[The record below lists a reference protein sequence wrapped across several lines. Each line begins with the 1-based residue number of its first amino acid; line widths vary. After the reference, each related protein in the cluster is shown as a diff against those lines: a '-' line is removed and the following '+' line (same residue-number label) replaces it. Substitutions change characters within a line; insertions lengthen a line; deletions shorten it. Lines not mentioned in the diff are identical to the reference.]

1 MEFCDLHKPY
11 NLLKE
16 NIHERID
23 KVLEHKLFI
32 NGPEVE
38 ELENALKNFIGSN
51 HAIAV
56 SSGTDGLFVALLAL
70 GVGEGDYVITTPFT
84 FAANIEAILL
94 LKSKPLFVDIDS
106 KTYNLDCLKLK
117 DLLDN
122 PKDPVTGHQID
133 IRRIKAIIPVDL
145 YGQPCDYDSIK
156 EIIGDKEISIV
167 EDFAQAFGSSY
178 KGKMAGTLGNISVT
192 SFFPSKPLGAY
203 GDSGM
208 IFTDDSVLAD
218 KMRLIRNH
226 GQRKRYDHEILGSNF
241 RMDTIQAAILLSKM
255 EILDKELKLRNEVAD
270 KYTNKLRKL
279 EEDNKLILP
288 FVEKESNSSF
298 AQYTIATNEREKLKE
313 YLTSKSIPVAVH
325 YPKTLY
331 VQKAFAH
338 IGYKQGDFPISE
350 NASRNVLSLPFDPYK
365 SEEEI
370 ELVCSEINK
379 FFQS

>member
-1 MEFCDLHKPY
+1 
-11 NLLKE
+11 
-16 NIHERID
+16 
-23 KVLEHKLFI
+23 
-32 NGPEVE
+32 
-38 ELENALKNFIGSN
+38 
-51 HAIAV
+51 
-56 SSGTDGLFVALLAL
+56 
-70 GVGEGDYVITTPFT
+70 
-84 FAANIEAILL
+84 
-94 LKSKPLFVDIDS
+94 
-106 KTYNLDCLKLK
+106 
-117 DLLDN
+117 
-122 PKDPVTGHQID
+122 
-133 IRRIKAIIPVDL
+133 
-145 YGQPCDYDSIK
+145 
-156 EIIGDKEISIV
+156 
-167 EDFAQAFGSSY
+167 
-178 KGKMAGTLGNISVT
+178 
-192 SFFPSKPLGAY
+192 
-203 GDSGM
+203 
-208 IFTDDSVLAD
+208 
-218 KMRLIRNH
+218 
-226 GQRKRYDHEILGSNF
+226 
-241 RMDTIQAAILLSKM
+241 MDTIQAAILLSKM